1 VLRGLVASERS
12 PEVALGLSD
21 VPSGTAALLVRCDI
35 CCSAGV
41 VMHCAALLSSCL
53 LASLHA
59 LAASSRDSQRV

>member
-1 VLRGLVASERS
+1 
-12 PEVALGLSD
+12 LGLSD

-59 LAASSRDSQRV
+59 FVAGIREAQGVWQLDQRV